1 MMLGG
6 WTWTPA
12 NSWERRK
19 KTKTETKKSNT
30 DLKEVTESEESKSLG
45 YHSSNAGSEESKEG

>member
-1 MMLGG
+1 MLGG

-12 NSWERRK
+12 NRWERRK
-19 KTKTETKKSNT
+19 KAETETQKSNT

-45 YHSSNAGSEESKEG
+45 YHSSKAGSKESKEG

>member
-1 MMLGG
+1 MLGG